1 MKEHSFQAELSEASL
16 RLLAGDTVENEYCV
30 CSAPY
35 SQYAVEIVK
44 VKECIGCIEIENHP
58 LSPDNVKAV
67 ITQDDRILP
76 LVNMSGTKSPVAK
89 EQAKVTRGGFTLV
102 EILIVVVI
110 LGVLAA
116 IVIPQFSNAADG
128 ARDSAL
134 AKNLQVVRQQLELYK
149 LEHQDAYPAIFTGP
163 ASQLTNKTYED
174 GTIDSEG
181 DCGPYI
187 QKMPSNPFNNK
198 ATVQVETGTGGRGD
212 GSHGWHFD
220 SSTGNFT
227 ADDAEHSDL

>member
-1 MKEHSFQAELSEASL
+1 MTENNLQPELSETSRL
-16 RLLAGDTVENEYCV
+16 LLAGDTVENEYCV
-30 CSAPY
+30 FGHPY
-35 SQYAVEIVK
+35 SEYSVEIVT
-44 VKECIGCIEIENHP
+44 VKARIGYMTIENHP

-76 LVNMSGTKSPVAK
+76 LVNMNGTKSPVVK
-89 EQAKVTRGGFTLV
+89 EQAKVARSGFTLV

-134 AKNLQVVRQQLELYK
+134 AKNLQVMCQQLELYK
-149 LEHQDAYPAIFTGP
+149 LEHQDAYPAVFTGP
-163 ASQLTNKTYED
+163 ASQLTQKTYED
-174 GTIDSEG
+174 GTIDSAG
-181 DCGPYI
+181 NCGPYVLSI
-187 QKMPSNPFNNK
+187 PANPFNNK
-198 ATVQVETGTGGRGD
+198 ATVQVETGSGERGD

-220 SSTGNFT
+220 TSTGNFT
-227 ADDAEHSDL
+227 ADDSEHSDL

>member
-1 MKEHSFQAELSEASL
+1 MTENNLQPELSETSRL
-16 RLLAGDTVENEYCV
+16 LLAGDTVENEYCV
-30 CSAPY
+30 FGHPY
-35 SQYAVEIVK
+35 SEYPVEIVT
-44 VKECIGCIEIENHP
+44 VKERIGYMTINNRP
-58 LSPDNVKAV
+58 LTPDNIKAV
-67 ITQDDRILP
+67 ITTDDHVLP
-76 LVNMSGTKSPVAK
+76 LINANDMTSPLAK
-89 EQAKVTRGGFTLV
+89 EPVKITHSGFTLV

-198 ATVQVETGTGGRGD
+198 DTVQVETGTGGRGD